1 MTTDIATI
9 HVESTS
15 DDSRFRIPSGYER
28 WVRFGAN
35 WTIVISPYL
44 ILYTIMVFVLGGGG
58 DDTNNFANL
67 LDTVGHSPI
76 PFIAVVFLDGL
87 FHALAF
93 ITFLTLFTVLR
104 VAFPVQ
110 ASLILLCGVWQML
123 MGFTKGLIASYVFP
137 RLGMIYLTAEPTLR
151 SALIPVASAM
161 DGLRMGMQWMDSFGV
176 MFGWI
181 LVSLL
186 PKSSNLP
193 RPIRWLGWIMAFGI
207 LVPEWIFPGFLFV
220 ILLSPPWLFL
230 LGRWMKGLALRSGL
244 IQEMRGVNL

>member
-1 MTTDIATI
+1 MTTNITALPVD
-9 HVESTS
+9 STS
-15 DDSRFRIPSGYER
+15 DPSYFEIPSGYKR

-35 WTIVISPYL
+35 WTMIISPYL
-44 ILYTIMVFVLGGGG
+44 IFYFILVIALGSS
-58 DDTNNFANL
+58 DDSNNLAAL
-67 LDTVGHSPI
+67 LMSAGRSPV
-76 PFIAVVFLDGL
+76 PYIAVVFLDGL

-93 ITFLTLFTVLR
+93 VTFITLFTVLR

-110 ASLILLCGVWQML
+110 ANLILVCGVWQML

-137 RLGMIYLTAEPTLR
+137 RLGLAYLAADPALR

-161 DGLRMGMQWMDSFGV
+161 DGLRTAMQWMDSLGV

-186 PKSSNLP
+186 PQSSNLP

-207 LVPEWIFPGFLFV
+207 LVPETIFPGFLLV

-230 LGRWMKGLALRSGL
+230 LGRWLKRLTVDLSPA
-244 IQEMRGVNL
+244 

>member
-1 MTTDIATI
+1 MTTNITALPVD
-9 HVESTS
+9 STS
-15 DDSRFRIPSGYER
+15 DPSYFKIPSGYER

-35 WTIVISPYL
+35 WTMIISPYL
-44 ILYTIMVFVLGGGG
+44 IFYFILVIALGSS
-58 DDTNNFANL
+58 DDSNNLAAL
-67 LDTVGHSPI
+67 LMSAGRSPV
-76 PFIAVVFLDGL
+76 PYIAVVFLDGL

-93 ITFLTLFTVLR
+93 VTFITLFTVLR

-110 ASLILLCGVWQML
+110 ANLILVCGVWQML

-137 RLGMIYLTAEPTLR
+137 RLGLAYLAADPALR

-161 DGLRMGMQWMDSFGV
+161 DGLRTAMQWMDSLGV

-186 PKSSNLP
+186 PQSSNLP

-207 LVPEWIFPGFLFV
+207 LVPETIFPGFLLV

-230 LGRWMKGLALRSGL
+230 LGRWMKRLTLDLSPD
-244 IQEMRGVNL
+244 